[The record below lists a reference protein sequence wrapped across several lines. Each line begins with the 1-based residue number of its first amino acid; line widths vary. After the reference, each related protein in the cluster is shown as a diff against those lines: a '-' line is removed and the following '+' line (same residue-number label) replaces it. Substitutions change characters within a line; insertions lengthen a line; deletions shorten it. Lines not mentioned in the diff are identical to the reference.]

1 MRTSEIENF
10 QRKRYIVMKGLTIS
24 YPFFITPMIVNS
36 YLNMT
41 GEYKFIQVFIN
52 TPILIIGTIFF
63 SIFLF
68 KMVRLIRK
76 INTDPVLKGVLYDE
90 YYQRAQSKVFRNSF
104 MGFIVITGI
113 SILLSSLFPV
123 IPATSVCFMIFLIVY
138 MTGQVSWLIYNRE

>member
-1 MRTSEIENF
+1 
-10 QRKRYIVMKGLTIS
+10 MKGLTIS

-90 YYQRAQSKVFRNSF
+90 YYQRAQSKVFSNSF
-104 MGFIVITGI
+104 M
-113 SILLSSLFPV
+113 
-123 IPATSVCFMIFLIVY
+123 
-138 MTGQVSWLIYNRE
+138 